1 MEKANPKKDLNKGDI
16 QKIPN
21 IEDSIFNSKLFLN
34 INLNNDYLNN
44 SFSQNSED
52 STEIEDSNSSSFL
65 TKELIDELNSLN
77 SDITFKDKKSFNN
90 KSFLY
95 SVNNA
100 NLFTP
105 NNQANNINKE
115 DKIQNG
121 FFSGRFNK
129 YNLKSYN
136 KFKSNYDYKRYK
148 IIKDKKRDW
157 VCQLC
162 LNLNYSFRNECNRC
176 KLPKE
181 TCIQNI
187 NYMI

>member
-52 STEIEDSNSSSFL
+52 STAIEDSNSSSFL

-77 SDITFKDKKSFNN
+77 SDITFKGKQSFNN

-95 SVNNA
+95 NVNNG

-115 DKIQNG
+115 DMIQNG
-121 FFSGRFNK
+121 FISGRFNK

-136 KFKSNYDYKRYK
+136 KFKNNYDYKRYI

-187 NYMI
+187 NYML